1 LLLLQQRQCDATLT
15 FNEIRKTGT
24 ISKVIK
30 YLENQN
36 KLKEQFTSVIKYV
49 QNEQEC
55 KKQNHSI
62 LFWRIV

>member
-1 LLLLQQRQCDATLT
+1 
-15 FNEIRKTGT
+15 
-24 ISKVIK
+24 VIK

-36 KLKEQFTSVIKYV
+36 KLKKEQFTSVIKYV

-62 LFWRIV
+62 LFWRNCMKIVASALTAL